1 MSSKRV
7 QKFAIGFASLVA
19 VAVVGSAIASN
30 GDGGSAKATPN
41 PAPNAAPSAPAKPE
55 GDSVPQPSQ
64 LKRTPLQEFQAC
76 VEEGGTTDEVTAVS
90 HVVKLSN
97 MDGWNGILD
106 NPKAFTDWKGGL
118 AHSADATLI
127 ASAFADCYHSNNGL
141 ITVYTADGHV
151 AGNGQF

>member
-1 MSSKRV
+1 VSKRI
-7 QKFAIGFASLVA
+7 QKIAMGVATVVAGIVIVSA
-19 VAVVGSAIASN
+19 VASSGSQS
-30 GDGGSAKATPN
+30 DAKPN

-76 VEEGGTTDEVTAVS
+76 VEEGGTTDEVAAVG

-127 ASAFADCYHSNNGL
+127 ASAFADCYKSNNGL